1 MYESPSQM
9 EPMFP
14 SRFSNELETSAV
26 DLIRESAALG
36 AALTPRVR
44 LEVVEL
50 LRVINSYYSNLIE
63 GHGTRP
69 IDIERALKGD
79 YAKDPKKRI
88 RQLESRAHIEVQR
101 KLEARA
107 AAEPSL
113 DPCTPEFLRWLHETF
128 YEEMPEEL
136 RQVEED
142 GVTHRVLPGSLRTSN
157 VKVGRH
163 VAPLHEH
170 VGAFL
175 DRFHDAYCARRM
187 PPLKQI
193 IAVAASHHRLAWIH
207 PFLDGNGRV
216 ARLFTHAYLKRIRL
230 DGHGLWAVSRGF
242 ARKREEYFRYLEAA
256 DEPRRGDLD
265 GRGNLTDAGLAEFCS
280 FFMETCLDQ
289 IRYMRELLDIE
300 HLEARVLGYAEL
312 SAARRELPKHATYLL
327 RDILLRGEVARGEA
341 ARITGLPER
350 TARVVVAQLVAREL
364 LKSDSPKGPLR
375 LGFPSHVVPYY
386 FPRLYPASLE
396 DEMRHEPAR

>member
-1 MYESPSQM
+1 ML
-9 EPMFP
+9 P
-14 SRFSNELETSAV
+14 SRLSNELEASAV

-36 AALTPRVR
+36 STLTPRARV
-44 LEVVEL
+44 EVVEL

-69 IDIERALKGD
+69 IDIERALRGD
-79 YAKDPKKRI
+79 YSKEPAKRI

-101 KLEARA
+101 KLEARLA
-107 AAEPSL
+107 ADPEL
-113 DPCTPEFLRWLHETF
+113 DLCAPALLCWLHEQF

-136 RQVEED
+136 RLVQHEGVEA
-142 GVTHRVLPGSLRTSN
+142 RVVPGQLRTSN

-163 VAPLHEH
+163 LAPLHEH

-175 DRFHDAYCARRM
+175 SRFHDAYGARQM
-187 PPLKQI
+187 SPMKQI
-193 IAVAASHHRLAWIH
+193 ISVAASHHRLAWIH

-216 ARLFTHAYLKRIRL
+216 TRLFTHAYLKRIRL
-230 DGHGLWAVSRGF
+230 DGHGLWAASRGL
-242 ARKREEYFRYLEAA
+242 ARKRDEYFRFLQAA

-265 GRGNLTDAGLAEFCS
+265 GCGNLADAGLAEFCS

-289 IRYMRELLDIE
+289 IRYMRELLD
-300 HLEARVLGYAEL
+300 LERLEERVLGYAEL
-312 SAARRELPKHATYLL
+312 ASARRELPKQAAYLL
-327 RDILLRGEVARGEA
+327 RDVLLRGEVPRGEA
-341 ARITGLPER
+341 PRITGSAER
-350 TARVVVAQLVAREL
+350 SARAVVAALVDRGL
-364 LKSDSPKGPLR
+364 LKSDSPKGPVR

-396 DEMRHEPAR
+396 DEMRHER